1 MSIATPL
8 AERVTLG
15 KIVLLGT
22 MFLKMPPI
30 SPTGC
35 AHLAVLEHIPRL
47 PTKIHAPLGRI
58 APPAI
63 ASLPTEPITPT
74 VPVHPAEP
82 EHIPPAP
89 THSPAPLGPI
99 A

>member
-30 SPTGC
+30 SPTGY
-35 AHLAVLEHIPRL
+35 ARLAVPGHILRV
-47 PTKIHAPLGRI
+47 PTKIHVHRGQI
-58 APPAI
+58 APPDST
-63 ASLPTEPITPT
+63 SLQTER
-74 VPVHPAEP
+74 VPRIVFAVVVRLEN
-82 EHIPPAP
+82 ILRML
-89 THSPAPLGPI
+89 TKVRAPLGPI

>member
-1 MSIATPL
+1 M
-8 AERVTLG
+8 E
-15 KIVLLGT
+15 
-22 MFLKMPPI
+22 PI
-30 SPTGC
+30 SLTEY
-35 AHLAVLEHIPRL
+35 AHLAVLVHIPRL

-74 VPVHPAEP
+74 VYAAAALSGS
-82 EHIPPAP
+82 IPPPP
-89 THSPAPLGPI
+89 TLSLAPLGPI

>member
-35 AHLAVLEHIPRL
+35 AHLAVPEHILRV
-47 PTKIHAPLGRI
+47 PTKIHVHHGQIAAP
-58 APPAI
+58 
-63 ASLPTEPITPT
+63 ASTSLQTAQAAPT
-74 VPVHPAEP
+74 VFAAVVRLEN
-82 EHIPPAP
+82 ILRMLTKVRAP
-89 THSPAPLGPI
+89 RGQLA
-99 A
+99 